1 MACCLL
7 IGLWVLDE
15 LSYDRFH
22 EYSSRIYRVEFD
34 QNYSGKLFH
43 VTVTPYPLARAL
55 EAEVAEI
62 EQAARYTRLGDLL
75 VRCGEN
81 TFYEEG
87 AVAVDPAF
95 LGMFSFPLIQGDK
108 RTALNDP
115 QSLILSEEMGR
126 KYFEGEDPMG
136 QILQVNN
143 GREFRITGVMENI
156 PANSSLQF
164 DMLMSFKLLES
175 TGNAPDDWDS
185 NNIPTFVK
193 LKGEA
198 SPSPTAVK
206 IRNVVAR
213 HADVEDLTFSLM
225 PLAGIH
231 LHSHFGF
238 DRTPRA
244 SQYVYIFSVIAVFV
258 LLIACINFMNLST
271 ARSAKRGKE
280 VGVRK
285 VVGAVKRDIIR
296 QFYSESILFTLLAL
310 SIALVLVVAMLPFFN
325 AVTGKTISLPSIC
338 TPRLAAFVLLAALFT
353 GWAAG
358 SYPALFLGA
367 FQPIRTLG
375 GKLRSGPKSTGFRRI
390 LVVVQFSLSI
400 ALIIGTGVVYS
411 QLKFIKGQKLGF
423 EKDHLIY
430 IPRRGMDRSLYRKFK
445 TELERASETYRV
457 SAARHR
463 PSAIYSNTSGA
474 DWDGKDPELEVS
486 TYMTWVDYDYFAT
499 SGMEF
504 VEGRGFSTEY
514 PTDEESAYVV
524 NEETVKMMGLER
536 AVGKR
541 FALGDGEGII
551 IGVVKNFHFDSLKR
565 AVEPLAIML
574 RPENISHI
582 LIRPPA
588 GDVPAALAHIEKIWK
603 QEIPDYPFE
612 FRFLN
617 EDFDLLYRSEERMG
631 EILKYFAALAVF
643 IACLGLLGLAS
654 FAAEQRTKEI
664 GIRKVLGATCSQIGY
679 LIYREF
685 MLLLL
690 ISIVI
695 AWPAAYLI
703 MRGWLQ
709 DFAYRTGIS
718 PLIFLLA
725 ALAAVLCASITVVF
739 QAFKASI
746 TDPVHALRYE

>member
-1 MACCLL
+1 
-7 IGLWVLDE
+7 
-15 LSYDRFH
+15 
-22 EYSSRIYRVEFD
+22 
-34 QNYSGKLFH
+34 
-43 VTVTPYPLARAL
+43 
-55 EAEVAEI
+55 
-62 EQAARYTRLGDLL
+62 
-75 VRCGEN
+75 
-81 TFYEEG
+81 
-87 AVAVDPAF
+87 
-95 LGMFSFPLIQGDK
+95 
-108 RTALNDP
+108 
-115 QSLILSEEMGR
+115 
-126 KYFEGEDPMG
+126 
-136 QILQVNN
+136 
-143 GREFRITGVMENI
+143 
-156 PANSSLQF
+156 
-164 DMLMSFKLLES
+164 
-175 TGNAPDDWDS
+175 
-185 NNIPTFVK
+185 
-193 LKGEA
+193 
-198 SPSPTAVK
+198 
-206 IRNVVAR
+206 
-213 HADVEDLTFSLM
+213 
-225 PLAGIH
+225 
-231 LHSHFGF
+231 
-238 DRTPRA
+238 
-244 SQYVYIFSVIAVFV
+244 
-258 LLIACINFMNLST
+258 LIACINFMNLST
-271 ARSAKRGKE
+271 ARSAKRAKE

-296 QFYSESILFTLLAL
+296 QFYSESLLFTLMAL
-310 SIALVLVVAMLPFFN
+310 SIALALVAVLLPLFN
-325 AVTGKTISLPSIC
+325 SIAGKTISHHSIN
-338 TPRLAAFVLLAALFT
+338 TSQLLAVVLSAALFT
-353 GWAAG
+353 GWIAG
-358 SYPALFLGA
+358 SYPALFLGS
-367 FQPIRTLG
+367 FQPIRTLR

-390 LVVVQFSLSI
+390 MVVVQFSLSI

-411 QLKFIKGQKLGF
+411 QLKFIKGQNLGF
-423 EKDHLIY
+423 EKDRLIY
-430 IPRRGMDRSLYRKFK
+430 IPLRGMDKSLYRKFK
-445 TELERASETYRV
+445 SELERSTETYRV
-457 SAARHR
+457 SAALHR

-565 AVEPLAIML
+565 AVEPLAVML

-582 LIRPPA
+582 LIRLPA

-631 EILKYFAALAVF
+631 EILKYFASLAVF

-690 ISIVI
+690 ISNVI

-725 ALAAVLCASITVVF
+725 ALAAVLCASITVGF